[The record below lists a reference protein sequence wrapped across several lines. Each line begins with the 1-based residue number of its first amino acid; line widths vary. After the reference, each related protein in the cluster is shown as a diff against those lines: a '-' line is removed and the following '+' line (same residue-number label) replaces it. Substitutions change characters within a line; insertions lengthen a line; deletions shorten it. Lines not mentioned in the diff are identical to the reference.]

1 MEIVVDRR
9 YRKEDYTISRMFIN
23 GQFFC
28 NTLEPPVR
36 DLNDNGIFDCGE
48 TKIEGKSAIPFGR
61 YKITLDVK
69 SPKYS
74 DFTKYPWAQLYDG
87 YLPRLIDV
95 PHFEGV
101 LIHVGNTVKD
111 TAGCLLCGKNTV
123 KGKVTSSTLTFCSLM
138 NEYLL
143 PAKQRGEEIYIT
155 IE

>member
-9 YRKEDYTISRMFIN
+9 YRKESYTIGRMLIN

-36 DLNDNGIFDCGE
+36 DLNENGIFDCGE

-61 YKITLDVK
+61 YEVTLDVK

-74 DFTKYPWAQLYDG
+74 NFTKYPWAQLYDG
-87 YLPRLIDV
+87 YLPRLVDV

-101 LIHVGNTVKD
+101 LIHVGNEVKD
-111 TAGCLLCGKNTV
+111 TAGCLLCGKNTI

-138 NEYLL
+138 DEYFL
-143 PAKQRGEEIYIT
+143 PAKRRGEKIYIT

>member
-9 YRKEDYTISRMFIN
+9 YRKESYTIGRMLIN

-36 DLNDNGIFDCGE
+36 DLNENGVFDCGE
-48 TKIEGKSAIPFGR
+48 TKIEGNSAIPFGR
-61 YKITLDVK
+61 YEVTLDVK

-74 DFTKYPWAQLYDG
+74 NFTKYPWAQLYDG
-87 YLPRLIDV
+87 YLPRLVDV

-111 TAGCLLCGKNTV
+111 SAACLLVGKNTER
-123 KGKVTSSTLTFCSLM
+123 GKVTSSTLTFCSLM
-138 NEYLL
+138 NEHLL
-143 PAKQRGEEIYIT
+143 PAKKRGETIYIT

>member
-9 YRKEDYTISRMFIN
+9 YRKEGYTISRMFIN
-23 GQFFC
+23 GKFFC

-36 DLNDNGIFDCGE
+36 DLNENGIFDYGE

>member
-1 MEIVVDRR
+1 MEIVVDRK
-9 YRKEDYTISRMFIN
+9 YRKENYTISRMLIN

-36 DLNDNGIFDCGE
+36 DLNENGVFDCGE
-48 TKIEGKSAIPFGR
+48 AKIEGKSAIPFGR

-87 YLPRLIDV
+87 YLPRLVDV
-95 PHFEGV
+95 PHFSGV

-138 NEYLL
+138 NEHLL
-143 PAKQRGEEIYIT
+143 PAKKRGEEIYIT

>member
-9 YRKEDYTISRMFIN
+9 YRKEDYTISRMLIN

-36 DLNDNGIFDCGE
+36 DLNENGIFDCGE
-48 TKIEGKSAIPFGR
+48 TKTEGKSAIPFGR
-61 YKITLDVK
+61 YKVTLDVK

-74 DFTKYPWAQLYDG
+74 NFTKYPWAQLYDG

-111 TAGCLLCGKNTV
+111 TAGCLLCGKNTE
-123 KGKVTSSTLTFCSLM
+123 KGKVTNSTLTFCSLM

-143 PAKQRGEEIYIT
+143 PAKRRGEQIHIT